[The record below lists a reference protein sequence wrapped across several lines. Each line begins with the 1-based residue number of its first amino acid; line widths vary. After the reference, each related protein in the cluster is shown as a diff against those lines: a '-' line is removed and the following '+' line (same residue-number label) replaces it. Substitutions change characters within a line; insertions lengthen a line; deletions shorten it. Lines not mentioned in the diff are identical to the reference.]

1 MVKISKISLGLVV
14 VAVIAAGAAFW
25 VIHGR
30 YTPATIPALRGPNA
44 NNKNAA
50 NQNRPINSNSQS
62 PTLPAVF
69 SLNVPFTSQAPTS
82 NWDELHGEACEEASA
97 IMAHAYFSGKTEPK
111 LDASYVESEL
121 SKLTDWEKKTYGYY
135 LDIDSHETAKMI
147 EDVYG
152 LKTRIIEDYSEDDI
166 KKELVAGNLV
176 ILSFN
181 GKQLGNPN
189 FRNGGPVYHM
199 LVVRGYNTQGFVT
212 NDPGT
217 RNGMNYSYSWDT
229 LYNAA
234 GEWQHDTRKTD
245 QSIKLAIVVSK

>member
-1 MVKISKISLGLVV
+1 
-14 VAVIAAGAAFW
+14 
-25 VIHGR
+25 
-30 YTPATIPALRGPNA
+30 
-44 NNKNAA
+44 
-50 NQNRPINSNSQS
+50 
-62 PTLPAVF
+62 
-69 SLNVPFTSQAPTS
+69 
-82 NWDELHGEACEEASA
+82 
-97 IMAHAYFSGKTEPK
+97 
-111 LDASYVESEL
+111 
-121 SKLTDWEKKTYGYY
+121 
-135 LDIDSHETAKMI
+135 MI